1 MRDWIGTDVYG
12 RLSPRLHLSKGP
24 AKTMIAIV
32 EEGLRADLVVM
43 GTIART
49 GISGLIIGNTAES
62 ILDQLTC
69 SVLAIKLPG
78 FSTPVKLA
86 M

>member
-1 MRDWIGTDVYG
+1 M
-12 RLSPRLHLSKGP
+12 
-24 AKTMIAIV
+24 MIAIV
-32 EEGLRADLVVM
+32 AEGLRADLVVM

-69 SVLAIKLPG
+69 SVLAIKPPG
-78 FSTPVKLA
+78 FSTPLKLA